1 MPNRGADGATRVKA
15 IAGRCAGM
23 ALSLLPF
30 AAPSFALVS
39 PQELIALHAERVDS
53 RLAAPQ
59 DEQKRFAEALEGA
72 LQGEDVLPLASQFIM
87 WVDRSAQM
95 QAILLFWR
103 PSAGEAILVGA
114 SPASTGRPSGFEHFE
129 TPLGVFDHSTAN
141 LDFRAE
147 GTENELG
154 ICGYGVRGMR
164 VFDFG
169 WVQGQ
174 RAWRKKGEARCVCRC
189 TPPTHAASS
198 RASAHA
204 SRRLHLHSGDA
215 RRVPRLLRH
224 SRCRLRP

>member
-1 MPNRGADGATRVKA
+1 
-15 IAGRCAGM
+15 M
-23 ALSLLPF
+23 AVSLLPF

-39 PQELIALHAERVDS
+39 PQELIALYAERVDS
-53 RLAAPQ
+53 RLAALQ
-59 DEQKRFAEALEGA
+59 DEPKRFAEA
-72 LQGEDVLPLASQFIM
+72 QV
-87 WVDRSAQM
+87 

-114 SPASTGRPSGFEHFE
+114 SPASRGRSSGFEHFE
-129 TPLGVFDHSTAN
+129 TPQGVFDHSTAN

-169 WVQGQ
+169 RVRGQ

-189 TPPTHAASS
+189 TPPTHATSS

-224 SRCRLRP
+224 SRCPLRP